1 MKIPAFS
8 RYSGAALAGYCAIML
23 TGQSPAYSA
32 HEEIAEK
39 PLSYQMAVV
48 PLSPSNSS
56 EQFSPKDWLSDNGS
70 GGFPEK
76 FSDENRVPDEWETI
90 PADMH

>member
-1 MKIPAFS
+1 MKISAFS
-8 RYSGAALAGYCAIML
+8 RYSGAVFAGYCAIML

-32 HEEIAEK
+32 REETAEK
-39 PLSYQMAVV
+39 PPSYRMAVA

-56 EQFSPKDWLSDNGS
+56 EQFSLKDWLSDDGS

-76 FSDENRVPDEWETI
+76 FSDENRVLDEWETI